1 MAHFFQTKPKNK
13 EEIKSC
19 YFFYGEEVFFAYEYI
34 ESLKQI
40 LFNTKE
46 EESNV
51 EKFLLGEH
59 TWIDVIDT
67 ARTVPLLFSQNR
79 IIIAEYSKSKSGAQ
93 SGKRR
98 ALSNIDKELI
108 QEYLQAPAAGTT
120 LIVIF
125 PDKVKKDNSLIKFFS
140 GLSSGNVCVAE
151 MRSFWDSELL
161 LWLDA
166 KAAAEGKTISPDA
179 KRRLVELIG
188 NAPAL
193 LAKELEKILIYI
205 DKKSKVEIGDVEQ
218 VTMAL
223 KVYSEWEISDSL
235 ARADF
240 AASVRILDE
249 LINKESISPAYI
261 LGVIAKFFRDI
272 LMAKLGLEQK
282 KADRKAIF
290 KELYPNI
297 PERFRQ
303 LYDRKFRELFSL
315 VDYLSWEQ
323 LNSILGALRE
333 VDLKMKTTGE
343 SPQILLEGFLFE
355 SCRLMKIRS
364 KNVILKGWD

>member
-1 MAHFFQTKPKNK
+1 LAHFFQTKPKNK
-13 EEIKSC
+13 EDIKAC

-34 ESLKQI
+34 GFLKQI
-40 LFNTKE
+40 LFNASE

-67 ARTVPLLFSQNR
+67 ARTIPLLFSQNR
-79 IIIAEYSKSKSGAQ
+79 IIIAEYSKSKSSAQ

-98 ALSNIDKELI
+98 TLSTIDKELI

-120 LIVIF
+120 LIVIL
-125 PDKVKKDNSLIKFFS
+125 PDKVKKDNSLVKFFS
-140 GLSSGNVCVAE
+140 GLSSGNVCAAE
-151 MRSFWDSELL
+151 MRSLWDNELL

-166 KAAAEGKTISPDA
+166 KAAEEGKTISPDA
-179 KRRLVELIG
+179 KRRLVELTG
-188 NAPAL
+188 NAPGL

-205 DKKSKVEIGDVEQ
+205 DKKSTVEIGDVEEI
-218 VTMAL
+218 TMAL
-223 KVYSEWEISDSL
+223 KTYTEYEISNSL

-240 AASVRILDE
+240 PASVRVLDE
-249 LINKESISPAYI
+249 LINKESVLPTYI

-272 LMAKLGLEQK
+272 LIGKLSLEQK

-315 VDYLSWEQ
+315 VDSLSWEQ
-323 LNSILGALRE
+323 LNNILGALRE

-355 SCRLMKIRS
+355 SCRLMKDRA